1 MAGGNSFWPHFHFI
15 ITNKENTMVYAIKA
29 AAKWLDN
36 YMLYMRTVSELNAL
50 SDQELKDLNMSREEI
65 IFEAAK
71 HWVARAN

>member
-1 MAGGNSFWPHFHFI
+1 
-15 ITNKENTMVYAIKA
+15 MVYAIKA